1 MNTRLKSAIAI
12 ACLTLLLA
20 IALTGCSD
28 EIPSAPDP
36 EPPTTAETA
45 QDTPTPP
52 AEPSATSE
60 AAEEPEPQAQAQ
72 SDEPEREE
80 QEEETDTA
88 EPEPVEAQEEQ
99 EEQEAAQADT
109 PAPAV
114 WNPDDLLSFDPAVV
128 RGTLSNGLVYYI
140 RQNQEPRER
149 AQLSL
154 VVKAGSVLE
163 EEQQRGLAH
172 FVEHMAFNG
181 TERFAKQEIVDYL
194 ESIGITFGADLN
206 AGTSFDYTTYWL
218 EIPTDDPEILETAF
232 QILSDWA
239 YAISFAPDEVDLERG
254 VVLEEWRLGQGFTSR
269 FWKNLFP
276 LLFGDSIYAVRDPI
290 GVPEVIEAASAD
302 DLRAFYER
310 WYRPNLMAIVAVG
323 DFEIDVIE
331 AKTRQHFAPPPEG
344 EAYQERAA
352 VAEPTERPSYD
363 VPDNAVPLVD
373 VFTDPEA
380 PVTQVTLVR
389 KVAPENEGNLAAFRR
404 VAVERLAFMMLN
416 ARLFER
422 GQQADP
428 PWLWSGSGRGAMVER
443 LDIQTFTVV
452 TEQDGVERGFGA
464 LLEEMQ
470 RVRQHGFTESEL
482 EREKA
487 NLLSEVEREYTQRD
501 QIESG
506 TLADDYRDH
515 FLSGAPVPGVEAEWE
530 LYQQLLPLVSLAEVD
545 EVGMSWAQAENTVL
559 IVLGPEGI
567 DPTGGD
573 ALAAALRTQ
582 IDGAEALVVEP
593 YGDDFED
600 VPLLA
605 AIPTPGSIVAEEP
618 IDAIDAVRW
627 TLSNGI
633 TVIAKQTD
641 FRDDEIRFTAFSP
654 GGHSLV
660 ADADYVSASYAA
672 DLVDG
677 SGVGP
682 HDSVALDKLLAGKR
696 VSVSPYIGELFEGF
710 NGNASPQDL
719 ETLFQLIA
727 LYATEPRLDPD
738 YFTTYEAR
746 LRSSAEL
753 RPTQPDAVL
762 YDRANTLLSQG
773 HLRRRPLSVE
783 VVDDLEFDRAQSVYA
798 DRFADLGDATFVFV
812 GAFDWDVLRSLTST
826 YLASLPTS
834 GRTEQWHD
842 VEVDPPFGI
851 IDEIVRSGIEPRSN
865 SVWVFAGEADW
876 NSNDVL
882 ALEVAGEMLG
892 IRLRERVREAL
903 GGTYGIWVSTRA
915 RQLPRSRV
923 SDRDHLRQRPGPCL
937 GTAGRSRRRTRLAQ
951 SRRRAELPGHGQ
963 GTAPKHTRR
972 AASGERLLGRADS
985 ERPPTGPIVR
995 ADHPVRATAGRPHP
1009 GTDRSPGPEPP
1020 AARSLCARRPLPGSG
1035 LGRVHLGDFLTQ
1047 DSVIAALAA
1056 AISALPPLRL
1066 SLSPRS
1072 AGGDAPEGQRGVR
1085 PVRPIEPRSGQQAR
1099 TLNRLQLRG

>member
-28 EIPSAPDP
+28 KIPSAPDP
-36 EPPTTAETA
+36 EPATTAETA
-45 QDTPTPP
+45 EETST
-52 AEPSATSE
+52 PSAQPSAASETSQE
-60 AAEEPEPQAQAQ
+60 STPQAQAQ

-80 QEEETDTA
+80 QEEQTDTA
-88 EPEPVEAQEEQ
+88 EPEPADTQED
-99 EEQEAAQADT
+99 QEAAQADT

-114 WNPDDLLSFDPAVV
+114 WNADELLPLDPAVI

-163 EEQQRGLAH
+163 EEEQRGLAH

-194 ESIGITFGADLN
+194 ESIGISFGADLN
-206 AGTSFDYTTYWL
+206 AGTSYDYTTYWL

-239 YAISFAPDEVDLERG
+239 YAISFAPDEVELERG
-254 VVLEEWRLGQGFTSR
+254 VVLEEWRLFQGFGSR
-269 FWKNLFP
+269 FQTNLFP
-276 LLFGDSIYAVRDPI
+276 LLFGSSRYAERSPI
-290 GVPEVIEAASAD
+290 GLTEVLETAPVEQ
-302 DLRAFYER
+302 LRAYYER
-310 WYRPNLMAIVAVG
+310 WYRPDLMAVVAVG
-323 DFEIDVIE
+323 DFDPVLIE
-331 AKTRQHFAPPPEG
+331 AKLAQHFAPPPEG
-344 EAYQERAA
+344 EATQERAA
-352 VAEPTERPSYD
+352 VADSTELPSFAI
-363 VPDNAVPLVD
+363 PDNDAPIVD

-380 PVTQVTLVR
+380 PVTQVILVR
-389 KVAPENEGNLAAFRR
+389 KVVPETGQDLAAFRR

-422 GQQADP
+422 GQSADP
-428 PWLWSGSGRGAMVER
+428 PYLWSGTGRSPFVKP
-443 LDIQTFTVV
+443 LDILTFTIV
-452 TEQDGVERGFGA
+452 TEQDGVEDGFAA
-464 LLEEMQ
+464 LLEELH
-470 RVRQHGFTESEL
+470 RIRQHGFTESEL

-501 QIESG
+501 QLESG
-506 TLADDYRDH
+506 RLADNYRNH
-515 FLSGAPVPGVEAEWE
+515 FLSGAPVPGVEVQWE

-545 EVGMSWAQAENTVL
+545 ELGAAWAKPENTVL
-559 IVLGPEGI
+559 LVLGPEAI

-573 ALAAALRTQ
+573 ALAAALQTQ
-582 IDGAEALVVEP
+582 LDGADALVVEA

-605 AIPTPGSIVAEEP
+605 AIPTPGSIVAEEQ
-618 IDAIDAVRW
+618 IDPIDAVRW

-641 FRDDEIRFTAFSP
+641 FRDDEVQFTAFSP

-660 ADADYVSASYAA
+660 ADADYVSATYAA

-719 ETLFQLIA
+719 ETLFQLIT
-727 LYATEPRLDPD
+727 LYTTEPRLDPD
-738 YFTTYEAR
+738 YFSTYEAR

-762 YDRANTLLSQG
+762 YDRANTLLSQS
-773 HLRRRPLSVE
+773 HLRRRPLSLE
-783 VVDDLEFDRAQSVYA
+783 VLEDLNLAHAQAVYT
-798 DRFADLGDATFVFV
+798 DRFADLGDAIFVFV
-812 GAFDWDVLRSLTST
+812 GAFDWDELRSLTAT
-826 YLASLPTS
+826 YLASLPTT
-834 GRTEQWHD
+834 GRTEQWRD
-842 VEVDPPFGI
+842 VEVDPPYGV

-876 NSNDVL
+876 DSSDVL
-882 ALEVAGEMLG
+882 ALDVAGEMLN

-903 GGTYGIWVSTRA
+903 GGTYSIFVSARA
-915 RQLPRSRV
+915 RQLPDHEYQIAIIFGSDPDRV
-923 SDRDHLRQRPGPCL
+923 QELLGEVAVELDWLKAGGEQSYLDTVKEQLRTAREEQLRDNGFWVEQIQNALQL
-937 GTAGRSRRRTRLAQ
+937 GESLEQITQ
-951 SRRRAELPGHGQ
+951 FE
-963 GTAPKHTRR
+963 
-972 AASGERLLGRADS
+972 ERLETL
-985 ERPPTGPIVR
+985 
-995 ADHPVRATAGRPHP
+995 
-1009 GTDRSPGPEPP
+1009 
-1020 AARSLCARRPLPGSG
+1020 SLE
-1035 LGRVHLGDFLTQ
+1035 Q
-1047 DSVIAALAA
+1047 IAALAQRY
-1056 AISALPPLRL
+1056 LPLDRYVRVVL
-1066 SLSPRS
+1066 Y
-1072 AGGDAPEGQRGVR
+1072 PE
-1085 PVRPIEPRSGQQAR
+1085 ED
-1099 TLNRLQLRG
+1099 